1 MQGVYSGINFMVS
14 WQACTRP
21 QNQLGLLVCSVIDKT
36 TLDEIKASERNQL
49 WILAVKVEH
58 MPPHSNARK

>member
-1 MQGVYSGINFMVS
+1 MVS